1 MCSYYK
7 KQDNKTMQW
16 CLLTTPPHHV
26 VVFTFH
32 HRILTGSIFT
42 QYRNSFLVGDV
53 EKFISPQH
61 CNSPLHL
68 KKMIFTQYRNFDLV
82 VLKS

>member
-53 EKFISPQH
+53 EKIYITTTLQFTTAFEKNDIYAISQ
-61 CNSPLHL
+61 L
-68 KKMIFTQYRNFDLV
+68 
-82 VLKS
+82 